1 MACGMRPILLQN
13 RRQTAMEEKFLLQVK
28 NLKIA
33 LKVDKNFIPI
43 VDDVDLSLEPGKVL
57 GLVGE
62 SGCGKS
68 VTALSLL
75 RLLSKELKIVDGKIL
90 FYGQN
95 GDGAVDIAKL
105 EPKGKV
111 IQRIRGGTVSMIFQE
126 PMSSFSPL
134 HTIGYQIKE
143 VIQLHLN
150 ASKEKAREIT
160 IELLERVGIGD
171 AARAVDR
178 YPSEFSG
185 GMRQRAMIAKA
196 LSCNPSLL
204 IADEPTTAL
213 DVTIQAQILK
223 LMRDMQQEFGSSIIF
238 ISHDLG
244 VVGQIADEVA
254 IMYMGKIVE
263 QGPTKVI
270 FKIPKHPYTV
280 NLLAAIPRLGTLEAR
295 KRLEPIRGTVPGLF
309 SRPSGCAF
317 HPRCNSSMSGICDG
331 NFPKFREISE
341 NHCVAC
347 YLYTH

>member
-1 MACGMRPILLQN
+1 MA
-13 RRQTAMEEKFLLQVK
+13 EKYLLQVK

-95 GDGAVDIAKL
+95 GDEAVDIAKL
-105 EPKGKV
+105 EPKGKD

-134 HTIGYQIKE
+134 HTIGHQIME

-150 ASKEKAREIT
+150 TSKEKARRIT
-160 IELLERVGIGD
+160 IDLLERVEIAD
-171 AARAVDR
+171 AERAVNS
-178 YPSEFSG
+178 YPHKFSG

-223 LMRDMQQEFGSSIIF
+223 LMRDMQQDFGSSIIF

-244 VVGQIADEVA
+244 VVGQMADEVA

-263 QGPTKVI
+263 QGSTKEI

-280 NLLAAIPRLGTLEAR
+280 NLLAAIPRLGNLEAR
-295 KRLEPIRGTVPGLF
+295 KRLEPIKGTVPGLF

-317 HPRCNSSMSGICDG
+317 HPRCDSFMSGICDDT
-331 NFPKFREISE
+331 FPALREVSE
-341 NHCVAC
+341 NQCVAC
-347 YLYTH
+347 HLYAH

>member
-1 MACGMRPILLQN
+1 MAQRY
-13 RRQTAMEEKFLLQVK
+13 LLQVK
-28 NLKIA
+28 NLKIS
-33 LKVDKNFIPI
+33 LKVDNNFIPI
-43 VDDVDLSLEPGKVL
+43 VGGVDLNLETGKVL

-75 RLLSKELKIVDGKIL
+75 RLLSKDLKIVDGKIL

-95 GDGAVDIAKL
+95 GADAVDIARL
-105 EPKGKV
+105 EPKGKD
-111 IQRIRGGTVSMIFQE
+111 IQRIRGGMVSMVFQE

-150 ASKEKAREIT
+150 ASKEKARAMT

-171 AARAVDR
+171 AAHAVDR
-178 YPSEFSG
+178 YPGAFSG

-244 VVGQIADEVA
+244 VVGQVADEVA
-254 IMYMGKIVE
+254 IMYLGNIVE
-263 QGPTKVI
+263 QGPTKEI
-270 FKIPKHPYTV
+270 FKVPQHPYTV
-280 NLLAAIPRLGTLEAR
+280 NLLAAIPRLGNLEAR
-295 KRLEPIRGTVPGLF
+295 RRLEPIKGTVPGLF

-317 HPRCNSSMSGICDG
+317 HPRCNSFMSGICDG
-331 NFPKFREISE
+331 NFPELREVSE
-341 NHCVAC
+341 NHWVAC
-347 YLYTH
+347 YLYLN

>member
-1 MACGMRPILLQN
+1 
-13 RRQTAMEEKFLLQVK
+13 
-28 NLKIA
+28 
-33 LKVDKNFIPI
+33 
-43 VDDVDLSLEPGKVL
+43 
-57 GLVGE
+57 
-62 SGCGKS
+62 
-68 VTALSLL
+68 
-75 RLLSKELKIVDGKIL
+75 
-90 FYGQN
+90 
-95 GDGAVDIAKL
+95 
-105 EPKGKV
+105 
-111 IQRIRGGTVSMIFQE
+111 
-126 PMSSFSPL
+126 MSSFSPL
-134 HTIGYQIKE
+134 HTIGHQIME

-171 AARAVDR
+171 PARAVDC
-178 YPSEFSG
+178 YSSEFSG

-244 VVGQIADEVA
+244 VVGQMADEVA

-263 QGPTKVI
+263 QGPTKEI

-280 NLLAAIPRLGTLEAR
+280 NLLAAIPRLGDLEAR
-295 KRLEPIRGTVPGLF
+295 KRLEPINGTVPGLF

-317 HPRCNSSMSGICDG
+317 HPRCNSFMSGICDAT
-331 NFPKFREISE
+331 FPDLREISE
-341 NHCVAC
+341 NHRVAC
-347 YLYTH
+347 FLYTH

>member
-1 MACGMRPILLQN
+1 MA
-13 RRQTAMEEKFLLQVK
+13 ESF
-28 NLKIA
+28 
-33 LKVDKNFIPI
+33 FPI

-68 VTALSLL
+68 VIALSLL

-95 GDGAVDIAKL
+95 GDEAVDIAKL
-105 EPKGKV
+105 GPKGKD
-111 IQRIRGGTVSMIFQE
+111 IQKIRGGTVSMIFQE

-150 ASKEKAREIT
+150 ASREKAREMT
-160 IELLERVGIGD
+160 IDLLERVGIGD
-171 AARAVDR
+171 AGRAVDR
-178 YPSEFSG
+178 YPYEFSG

-244 VVGQIADEVA
+244 VVGQMADEVA

-263 QGPTKVI
+263 QGPAKEI
-270 FKIPKHPYTV
+270 FKVPRHPYTV
-280 NLLAAIPRLGTLEAR
+280 NLLAAIPRLGDLEAR
-295 KRLEPIRGTVPGLF
+295 KRLVPIKGTVPGLF
-309 SRPSGCAF
+309 SRPSGCTF
-317 HPRCNSSMSGICDG
+317 HPRCDSFMSGICDG
-331 NFPKFREISE
+331 KFPELREVSE
-341 NHCVAC
+341 NHWVAC
-347 YLYTH
+347 YLYQN

>member
-1 MACGMRPILLQN
+1 MAER
-13 RRQTAMEEKFLLQVK
+13 FLLQVK

-33 LKVDKNFIPI
+33 LKVDKNFISI
-43 VDDVDLSLEPGKVL
+43 VDGVDLSLEPGKVL

-90 FYGQN
+90 FDGQN
-95 GDGAVDIAKL
+95 GDEAVDIAKL
-105 EPKGKV
+105 EPKGKA
-111 IQRIRGGTVSMIFQE
+111 IQKIRGGTVSMIFQE

-150 ASKEKAREIT
+150 ASKEKAREMT
-160 IELLERVGIGD
+160 IDLLERVGIGD
-171 AARAVDR
+171 AGRAVDR
-178 YPSEFSG
+178 YPYEFSG

-244 VVGQIADEVA
+244 VVGQMADEVA

-263 QGPTKVI
+263 QGPTKEI

-280 NLLAAIPRLGTLEAR
+280 NLLAAIPRLGDLEAR
-295 KRLEPIRGTVPGLF
+295 KRLEPIKGTVPGLF

-317 HPRCNSSMSGICDG
+317 HPRCDSFMSGMCDG
-331 NFPKFREISE
+331 TFPDLREVSE

-347 YLYTH
+347 YLYPN

>member
-1 MACGMRPILLQN
+1 MAESYLLQI
-13 RRQTAMEEKFLLQVK
+13 K

-33 LKVDKNFIPI
+33 LKVDKNFISI
-43 VDDVDLSLEPGKVL
+43 VDGVDLSLEPGKVL

-68 VTALSLL
+68 VTALALL
-75 RLLSKELKIVDGKIL
+75 RLLPKELKIVDGKIL

-95 GDGAVDIAKL
+95 GDEAVDIAKL
-105 EPKGKV
+105 ESKGRD
-111 IQRIRGGTVSMIFQE
+111 IQKIRGGAVSMIFQE

-134 HTIGYQIKE
+134 HTIGYQIME
-143 VIQLHLN
+143 VIQLHLD

-171 AARAVDR
+171 PERAVDC
-178 YPSEFSG
+178 YPGEFSG

-244 VVGQIADEVA
+244 VVGQMADEVA

-263 QGPTKVI
+263 QGPTEEI
-270 FKIPKHPYTV
+270 FKNPQHPYTV
-280 NLLAAIPRLGTLEAR
+280 NLLAAIPRLGDLETR
-295 KRLEPIRGTVPGLF
+295 KRLTPIKGTVPGLF
-309 SRPSGCAF
+309 SRPSACAF
-317 HPRCNSSMSGICDG
+317 HPRCNSFMSGTCDG
-331 NFPKFREISE
+331 NFPELREVSE
-341 NHCVAC
+341 NHFVAC
-347 YLYTH
+347 YLYTEEF